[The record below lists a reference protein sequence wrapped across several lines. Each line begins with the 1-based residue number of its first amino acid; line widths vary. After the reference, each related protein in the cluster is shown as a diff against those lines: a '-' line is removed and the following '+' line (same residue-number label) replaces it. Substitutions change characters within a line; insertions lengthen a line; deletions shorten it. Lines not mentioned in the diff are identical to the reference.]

1 MARSLDFSDGFT
13 SVGAPTSSAL
23 STVTGTYA
31 SPVAVTA
38 GAGITPGGYPSEIKF
53 IQGSGGAVDITVN
66 PQIAAGTNVGDQL
79 RLIGCSDTNTVK
91 LDHGTG
97 LTLNGSHTLGLDES
111 IDLTWNGTSW
121 SETARREN

>member
-13 SVGAPTSSAL
+13 STSAPSASSL

-31 SPVAVTA
+31 APVSVTA
-38 GAGITPGGYPSEIKF
+38 GAGISPGGYPSEIIF

-66 PQIAAGTNVGDQL
+66 PQIAAGSVVGYQV

-121 SETARREN
+121 TETARREN